1 MDAGVRRTTREVV
14 EQDHVELV
22 SDGAVVVIAGT
33 HLCPVETKLLCC
45 ALKLCQDLKKKLDG
59 KGLN

>member
-22 SDGAVVVIAGT
+22 SDGAVGEYEGT
-33 HLCPVETKLLCC
+33 EGYNSECRLP
-45 ALKLCQDLKKKLDG
+45 
-59 KGLN
+59 